1 MAKTSMVPTR
11 TTADALIG
19 KIIVGAL
26 LIYLGSNALTLFA
39 RAIGLFTLML

>member
-1 MAKTSMVPTR
+1 MAPTR
-11 TTADALIG
+11 TTADALIS

-39 RAIGLFTLML
+39 RAFGLLTLML